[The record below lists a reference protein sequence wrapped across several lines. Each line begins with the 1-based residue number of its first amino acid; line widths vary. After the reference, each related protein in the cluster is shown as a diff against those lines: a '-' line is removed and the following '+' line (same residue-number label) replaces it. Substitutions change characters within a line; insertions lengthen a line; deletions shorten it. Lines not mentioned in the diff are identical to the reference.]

1 MRICQ
6 AGNHIAVIFWYRGIM
21 KTACERISKNIREI
35 LYLRALTLEQLAF
48 EAEIDTGNLS
58 RVLSG
63 KRIPSLKLLQKIADA
78 LKVDVADLLRRT

>member
-1 MRICQ
+1 
-6 AGNHIAVIFWYRGIM
+6 M